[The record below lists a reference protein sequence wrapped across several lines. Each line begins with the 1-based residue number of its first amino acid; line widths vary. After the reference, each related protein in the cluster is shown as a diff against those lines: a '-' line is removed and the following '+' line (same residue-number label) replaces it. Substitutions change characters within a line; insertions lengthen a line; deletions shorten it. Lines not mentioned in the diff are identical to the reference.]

1 MTSVFSLT
9 SSSSSSSSLTSV
21 SSSCHLRLRFQPCHR
36 FILFVLLYLAIHVFT
51 FESCWKCRA
60 NPATF
65 SSASLVNVVFKKD
78 SVEGTKSPVSSSSSY
93 PSSAEKSRHALP
105 LTGHP
110 VLVYNMSS
118 SLLRRNTQRNNGRRQ
133 QEQDTGRNACREC
146 LFHVIFLLF
155 FLHSCESGERQ
166 TEKEQVLKRR
176 MPNPVVALLLLP
188 LFIPSAFSFLSF
200 SFGFSCRFLQRLS
213 LKWIKSEPLTPS
225 CYSLSFYFTSFFS
238 IDLSVTD
245 GVNEGQKG
253 MNWLIPCVPHFLSP
267 FLILFLFSSFVSF
280 SSSFSFCVRVR
291 ASCSLH
297 LYTNPLIFV
306 RETKTWEKWWP

>member
-65 SSASLVNVVFKKD
+65 SSASLVNVVLKKD

-146 LFHVIFLLF
+146 LFHVIFPLF

-166 TEKEQVLKRR
+166 AEKEQVLKRR
-176 MPNPVVALLLLP
+176 MSNPVVALLLLLP
-188 LFIPSAFSFLSF
+188 LFIPSAFSFLS
-200 SFGFSCRFLQRLS
+200 LS
-213 LKWIKSEPLTPS
+213 L
-225 CYSLSFYFTSFFS
+225 SLS
-238 IDLSVTD
+238 D
-245 GVNEGQKG
+245 
-253 MNWLIPCVPHFLSP
+253 FLVV
-267 FLILFLFSSFVSF
+267 SSKD
-280 SSSFSFCVRVR
+280 C
-291 ASCSLH
+291 H
-297 LYTNPLIFV
+297 
-306 RETKTWEKWWP
+306 